1 MRESNVLT
9 SVSILSLMALIVLIV
24 CLYFNAS
31 DDGGINC
38 TTTLSINAVG
48 QTREIHSKT
57 DVSIYADKQE
67 GFMSQ
72 QGIIKVIPSGE
83 AEKNYTINRVLYFSY
98 DYNKFGDFFQ
108 LRKEKVIKAGDD
120 NVPDEIS
127 RLIEGRGESPH
138 IQLRRV
144 NDDIYLIKG
153 PHQTFLAC
161 RRKHSD

>member
-9 SVSILSLMALIVLIV
+9 SVSILSLMALVILIV
-24 CLYFNAS
+24 YLYFNAN
-31 DDGGINC
+31 DGGGISC

-48 QTREIHSKT
+48 KTGKIHSKT
-57 DVSIYADKQE
+57 DLSIYANKQE

-83 AEKNYTINRVLYFSY
+83 AGENYTINRTLYFSY
-98 DYNKFGDFFQ
+98 DYNKIGDFFQ
-108 LRKEKVIKAGDD
+108 LKKERLIKAVDD
-120 NVPDEIS
+120 NVPDEVS
-127 RLIEGRGESPH
+127 RLIEGRSESSH
-138 IQLRRV
+138 IQLRRA

-161 RRKHSD
+161 RRKQSG